1 MCSSIRI
8 FESWN
13 IKEGFYHCIS
23 CPRTHGGTLKL
34 QFSLW
39 EMMLAWWRLWI
50 YVVIPISLKVR
61 FLEQWEGIR
70 SAGTISRHCRAHHR
84 PHFPWVYH
92 QKIISRVSASFQTL
106 IDASISRVY
115 RSYTTFVLP
124 CFFSKSRL
132 DPSFNADIHR
142 KQALCIQV
150 TDRFFNSK
158 LVSLKQEAAQQLFLH
173 D

>member
-1 MCSSIRI
+1 MLPAIIMLADFKYFSPKHVWCVQVLKYSRAGISRRL
-8 FESWN
+8 
-13 IKEGFYHCIS
+13 FYHCIS
-23 CPRTHGGTLKL
+23 CLRAYGGTLML
-34 QFSLW
+34 PVSLW

-61 FLEQWEGIR
+61 FSEQWEEIR

-84 PHFPWVYH
+84 THFPWVYH

-124 CFFSKSRL
+124 FFIL
-132 DPSFNADIHR
+132 E
-142 KQALCIQV
+142 IQ
-150 TDRFFNSK
+150 TGPEF
-158 LVSLKQEAAQQLFLH
+158 
-173 D
+173 